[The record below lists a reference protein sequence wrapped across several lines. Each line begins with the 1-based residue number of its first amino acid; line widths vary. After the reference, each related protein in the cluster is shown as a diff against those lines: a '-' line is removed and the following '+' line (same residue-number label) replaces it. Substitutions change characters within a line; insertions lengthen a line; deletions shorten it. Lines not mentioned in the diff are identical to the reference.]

1 MTLDKDSKFSLDP
14 APHTWYNTHMKNK
27 AFIFD
32 LDGTLFETT
41 AQEVES
47 ATGHARYVEF
57 ADERMLLDE
66 SKPLPLIKLAQ
77 QVQKEGHSV
86 YILTARNSIIAPT
99 IMQLLK
105 KFGIEA
111 EFVFTVGDRGFDI
124 PAYKAEVLSQLAYLY
139 GNTYFFDD
147 EEVNLQMVPSNIR
160 TVNAT
165 EQS

>member
-1 MTLDKDSKFSLDP
+1 MAPDP
-14 APHTWYNTHMKNK
+14 WYNTHMKK
-27 AFIFD
+27 AFVFD

-41 AQEVES
+41 AKDIES

-57 ADERMLLDE
+57 ADVDKLLDE

-86 YILTARNSIIAPT
+86 YILTARNSVIAPT

-105 KFGIEA
+105 KFGIVA
-111 EFVFTVGDRGFDI
+111 EYVFTVGDRGFDI
-124 PAYKAEVLSQLAYLY
+124 PAYKAEVLSQLSYLY

-147 EEVNLQMVPSNIR
+147 DEDNLQMVPANVRRIK
-160 TVNAT
+160 A
-165 EQS
+165 